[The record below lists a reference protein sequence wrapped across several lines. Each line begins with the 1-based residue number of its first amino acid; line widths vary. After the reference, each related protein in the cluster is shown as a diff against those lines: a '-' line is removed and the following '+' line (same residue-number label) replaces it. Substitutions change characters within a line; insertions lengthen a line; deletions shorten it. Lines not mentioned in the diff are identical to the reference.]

1 MDITFLLPKSIYT
14 RTIYKRTHRS
24 GVLTIYGAFA
34 VNAIAQG
41 FLEMACSAAGVGP
54 WPGRLRAAANRLHSR
69 ADPEPNLATLPY
81 RFDRLKTMVS
91 TNIRRLAAALPLAVC
106 LAFAQ
111 PPAKRMLKVE
121 DMHRFHDVRDA
132 QISPDG
138 KWVAY
143 SVNTVDT
150 AADKSDTDVWITS
163 WDGTQHLRMTTSPES
178 ESAPR
183 WSPDGRYLS
192 FLSGRPGKARGNQVW
207 LLDRNGGEAQ
217 QLTDIK
223 GRLSGYEW
231 SPDSKK
237 LLLVVA
243 DRDPSDPADEEGG
256 GSGGGAGRGGAA
268 GGKAPKPIVID
279 RYKFKQDVV
288 GYLNQPGARLYLFD
302 VETRKSE
309 ALTDAALEAA
319 APSWSPDG
327 KWIAFMARSGKDA
340 DRYNTS
346 NIFVM
351 EARAGAAPRQVTNY
365 DGIKSSASR
374 GRVEWSPDGSR
385 LVYLQS
391 TGAKQGAYNMNR
403 LAVVPVAGGEPKTLA
418 ANLDRGVSAPRFSR
432 DGNSILF
439 LVADDRSEYPAS
451 IPAEDGAVHRL
462 IRGQLVISQM
472 EQGKDGRIAV
482 IAANDL
488 KPGEVHA
495 LENAELRTL
504 THHNDKVMSEFLL
517 GATEEFSCKAKDGNE
532 VHGLI
537 VKPPDYQAGKKYP
550 TLLRIHGGPNGQDQ
564 HAFNFERQLFAA
576 NGYVVVAVN
585 YRGSSGRGEKYQTI
599 ISADWG
605 NKEVVDLQAAMDHV
619 TATGLADPDRL
630 GIGGW
635 SYGGILTDAMIAKD
649 PRFKA
654 ATSGAGTAFPL
665 ALYGV
670 DQYIIQYDEELG
682 PPWKVGLEPWMR
694 ISYAFLHA
702 DKIKTPTLF
711 LGGEKDFNVPLMGG
725 EQMYQALRSLGI
737 PTQLIVYPGQN
748 HGIARPSYQRDRME
762 RYLAWYAKY
771 LKPEP
776 PPAATSGAQNR

>member
-1 MDITFLLPKSIYT
+1 MA
-14 RTIYKRTHRS
+14 RS
-24 GVLTIYGAFA
+24 RSSFTVALFAIAAFA
-34 VNAIAQG
+34 
-41 FLEMACSAAGVGP
+41 L
-54 WPGRLRAAANRLHSR
+54 
-69 ADPEPNLATLPY
+69 
-81 RFDRLKTMVS
+81 
-91 TNIRRLAAALPLAVC
+91 
-106 LAFAQ
+106 AQ
-111 PPAKRMLKVE
+111 PPAKRLLKIE

-143 SVNTVDT
+143 TVNSVDI
-150 AADKSDTDVWITS
+150 AADKGDTDVWITS

-178 ESAPR
+178 ETAPR

-192 FLSGRPGKARGNQVW
+192 FLSSRPGKAKGNQVW
-207 LLDRNGGEAQ
+207 LLDRSGGEAQ
-217 QLTDIK
+217 QFTDVK

-243 DRDPSDPADEEGG
+243 DRDPNDPADDDTGAPGVRG
-256 GSGGGAGRGGAA
+256 GSGAR
-268 GGKAPKPIVID
+268 APKPIVID
-279 RYKFKQDVV
+279 RYKFKQDVA
-288 GYLNQPGARLYLFD
+288 GYLNQPAPRLYLFD
-302 VETRKSE
+302 IETKKTD
-309 ALTDAALEAA
+309 ALTDTALEATG
-319 APSWSPDG
+319 PSWSPDG
-327 KWIAFMARSGKDA
+327 KWIAFTGRSGKDA
-340 DRYNTS
+340 ERYNTS
-346 NIFVM
+346 NVFVM
-351 EARAGAAPRQVTNY
+351 EARAGATPRQVTQY
-365 DGIKSSASR
+365 DGIKASASR

-403 LAVVPVAGGEPKTLA
+403 VAVVAVAGGEPKMLA
-418 ANLDRGVSAPRFSR
+418 GRLDRGVSAPRFTR
-432 DGNSILF
+432 DGAAILF
-439 LVADDRSEYPAS
+439 LVADDRSEYPARV
-451 IPAEDGAVHRL
+451 PADDGPVQRL
-462 IRGQLVISQM
+462 IGGQLVVSAI

-482 IAANDL
+482 IAANDT
-488 KPGEVHA
+488 KPAEVHA

-504 THHNDKVMSEFLL
+504 THHNDALMSEFLL
-517 GATEEFSCKAKDGNE
+517 GATEEFTCTAKDGNE

-537 VKPPDYQAGKKYP
+537 VKPPDYQAGRKYP

-585 YRGSSGRGEKYQTI
+585 YRGSSGRGEKYQTV

-605 NKEVVDLQAAMDHV
+605 NKEVIDLQAAMDHV
-619 TATGLADPDRL
+619 AAMGLADPDHL

-649 PRFKA
+649 HRFKA

-670 DQYIIQYDEELG
+670 DQYIIQYDEEIG

-702 DKIKTPTLF
+702 DQIKTPTLF

-725 EQMYQALRSLGI
+725 EQMYQALRSLGV
-737 PTQLIVYPGQN
+737 PTALVVYPGQN
-748 HGIARPSYQRDRME
+748 HGIARPSYQKDRME

-776 PPAATSGAQNR
+776 PPAATSGAGNR